1 LAEQGDAAAQTYLQ
15 SQSLP
20 DADWRIDLVAVEF
33 TPAGKLVRV
42 DVIENAVN
50 EQ

>member
-1 LAEQGDAAAQTYLQ
+1 
-15 SQSLP
+15 
-20 DADWRIDLVAVEF
+20 VAVEF
-33 TPAGKLVRV
+33 TPSGKLVRV